1 MHPRYHDFILTSKLQ
16 SDKQTDLQPSNTDS
30 NGRQQGMARYINK
43 KNMYGKGIKNIH
55 ACHDRMSTPHVKQ
68 RTRIILTYIIR

>member
-43 KNMYGKGIKNIH
+43 KICTAK
-55 ACHDRMSTPHVKQ
+55 A
-68 RTRIILTYIIR
+68 